1 MQSDSY
7 CIDSSSLIKLKQDYP
22 RKTFPPVWDRIE
34 GLIEEGRLFAPLEVF
49 KEIEKD
55 DVLGPWCKKR
65 KQKLFRALDST
76 QWAVAKQIADKFP
89 QLAKSGKF
97 GPAADPFVVALAKIE
112 TEKSGSLF
120 PGKNKCLV
128 VTEEGGGPQQ
138 IPAACKASGVQTITL
153 VELFANEGW
162 VFR

>member
-65 KQKLFRALDST
+65 KQKLFRAFDWG
-76 QWAVAKQIADKFP
+76 QWAYAKQIADKSP
-89 QLAKSGKF
+89 NGTKSEKF
-97 GPAADPFVVALAKIE
+97 APAGHPFVKSSALN
-112 TEKSGSLF
+112 TF
-120 PGKNKCLV
+120 C
-128 VTEEGGGPQQ
+128 
-138 IPAACKASGVQTITL
+138 
-153 VELFANEGW
+153 
-162 VFR
+162 FRFL